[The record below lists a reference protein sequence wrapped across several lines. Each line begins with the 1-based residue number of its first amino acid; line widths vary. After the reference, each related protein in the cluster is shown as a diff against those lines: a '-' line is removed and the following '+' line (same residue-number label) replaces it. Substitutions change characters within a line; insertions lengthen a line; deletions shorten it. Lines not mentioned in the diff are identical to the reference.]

1 VSTWFLWLVLSSI
14 TGSPVGS
21 AAAIVLVW
29 FVVDRFTLGILPD
42 PYRAIQRWQ
51 RVSSLERTLLNN
63 PHDRRA
69 RAELAEHYVARKK
82 YQKAMEV
89 LRPNLEAGD
98 EDPAM
103 LFTMGVAC
111 LGSGHAPQGEKLLGH
126 VEELDPRF
134 RVGEVDL
141 ARGTFRL
148 ERKDWAGARDALE
161 KLVGVRKGTV
171 EGRVKLAMALEGLND
186 DGKAAL
192 VKDEAWAEYVAAP
205 GFQRRKERK
214 WAWRARPSR
223 PLLYLTLVLAGL
235 FVFYK
240 FVAPNFRAPEPTAY
254 DGGE

>member
-1 VSTWFLWLVLSSI
+1 MILASI

-21 AAAIVLVW
+21 AAAIVIFW
-29 FVVDRFTLGILPD
+29 FVTDRFTLGILPD
-42 PYRAIQRWQ
+42 PYRAVQRWQ
-51 RVSSLERTLLNN
+51 RTNSLERTLLVN

-69 RAELAEHYVARKK
+69 RSELAEHYVARKK
-82 YQKAMEV
+82 YQRAMDV
-89 LRPNLEAGD
+89 LRPNIEAGD

-111 LGSGHAPQGEKLLGH
+111 LGAGHAPQGEKLLGH

-134 RVGEVDL
+134 RVGEVEL

-148 ERKDWAGARDALE
+148 DRKDYAGAKDALE
-161 KLVGVRKGTV
+161 KLITARKGTV
-171 EGRVKLAMALEGLND
+171 EGRVKLAAALEGLND

-192 VKDEAWAEYVAAP
+192 LKDEAWAEYVASP

-223 PLLYLTLVLAGL
+223 PLTYLTAVLVGL

-240 FVAPNFRAPEPTAY
+240 FVAPQLRAPAPTAY
-254 DGGE
+254 EGGD

>member
-1 VSTWFLWLVLSSI
+1 
-14 TGSPVGS
+14 VGS
-21 AAAIVLVW
+21 AVAIVLFW
-29 FVVDRFTLGILPD
+29 LVVDRFTLGVLPD
-42 PYRAIQRWQ
+42 PYRAIPRWQ
-51 RVSSLERTLLNN
+51 RIGSLERTLLVN

-103 LFTMGVAC
+103 VFTMGVAC
-111 LGSGHAPQGEKLLGH
+111 LGAGHAPQGEKLLGH

-134 RVGEVDL
+134 RLGEVDL

-148 ERKDWAGARDALE
+148 QRDDYAGAKEALE
-161 KLVGVRKGTV
+161 KLVALRKGTV
-171 EGRVKLAMALEGLND
+171 EGRVKLAQALEGLKE

-192 VKDEAWAEYVAAP
+192 MKDEAWAEYVASP

-223 PLLYLTLVLAGL
+223 PRIYLTAVLAGL
-235 FVFYK
+235 FLFYK
-240 FVAPNFRAPEPTAY
+240 FAAPQLRQPEPTAY
-254 DGGE
+254 DGGP